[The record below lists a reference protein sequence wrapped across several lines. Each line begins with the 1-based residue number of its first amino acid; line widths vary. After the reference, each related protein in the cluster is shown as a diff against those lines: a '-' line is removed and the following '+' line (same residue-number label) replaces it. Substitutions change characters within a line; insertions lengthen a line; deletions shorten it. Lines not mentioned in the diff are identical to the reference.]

1 MRRCPPLLDKETNST
16 VLNKIERKAPDGK
29 RGEGLPAIELTS
41 VSKWHGSV
49 AQIDRRFVRNE
60 SLQTLIELMLSMR
73 DVEGHRKG
81 ATRDKSLVPLLEG
94 VTLTIERGSVVG
106 VMDIGSPSRD
116 AAIRIMENSEIPSAG
131 VVRFFGK
138 VAAFGQLGASVNP
151 YLSCRQN
158 IEFGARLVGIP
169 RRDIRRAME
178 AVPEASGLGEHLDT
192 PLRRLPKSIF
202 TDLGIS
208 FLLCLD
214 YDIMVADEVSRPRSE
229 TVSVA
234 WRDYIA
240 QAPQS
245 GKTIITT
252 SLNLDKLEG
261 LCTHLLLIKEAEVL
275 AYGPAQDIEEQYPDF
290 IAEARATPKAE
301 VAGFAA
307 GGDEEDDDEMM

>member
-1 MRRCPPLLDKETNST
+1 M
-16 VLNKIERKAPDGK
+16 LNKIEQKAQDEK
-29 RGEGLPAIELTS
+29 RGERPPAIELIS

-60 SLQTLIELMLSMR
+60 SLQTLIELVISIR

-81 ATRDKSLVPLLEG
+81 ATRDKSLVPLLKG

-106 VMDIGSPSRD
+106 VMDIGGPSRD

-169 RRDIRRAME
+169 RRDIRRAMA

-202 TDLGIS
+202 MDLGIS

-214 YDIMVADEVSRPRSE
+214 YDIMVADEVARPRSE
-229 TVSVA
+229 PVGGA
-234 WRDYIA
+234 WRDYIERV
-240 QAPQS
+240 PET

-252 SLNLDKLEG
+252 SLNLAKLES
-261 LCTHLLLIKEAEVL
+261 LCTHLLLIKDAELL
-275 AYGPAQDIEEQYPDF
+275 AYGPAQEIEEQYADF

-301 VAGFAA
+301 EAGFAA
-307 GGDEEDDDEMM
+307 GDEEDDDEMM

>member
-1 MRRCPPLLDKETNST
+1 M
-16 VLNKIERKAPDGK
+16 IERKALDEK
-29 RGEGLPAIELTS
+29 RGGGLPAIELTS

-49 AQIDRRFVRNE
+49 AQIDHRFVRNE
-60 SLQTLIELMLSMR
+60 SLQTLIELMISMR

-81 ATRDKSLVPLLEG
+81 ATRDKSLVPLLER

-158 IEFGARLVGIP
+158 IEFGARLAGIP

-192 PLRRLPKSIF
+192 PLRRLPRSIF
-202 TDLGIS
+202 LDLGIS

-214 YDIMVADEVSRPRSE
+214 YDIMVADDILRPRSE
-229 TVSVA
+229 TVGVA
-234 WRDYIA
+234 WRDYIERV
-240 QAPQS
+240 PET
-245 GKTIITT
+245 GKTVIAT
-252 SLNLDKLEG
+252 STNLAQLES
-261 LCTHLLLIKEAEVL
+261 LCTHLLLIKDAELL
-275 AYGPAQDIEEQYPDF
+275 AYGQAQEIEEQYPDF

-301 VAGFAA
+301 KAGFAA
-307 GGDEEDDDEMM
+307 GGEEEDEDEMV